1 MQGYLWQD
9 VQEGKRKWRLVKMKV
24 AAYVLAICF
33 VSLFPSAEFHPN
45 MRCLVESKSV
55 KETVKRSTAVFLGEV
70 VELKSSYEAQF
81 RVEQSW
87 KGVDTDEVSVMT
99 DGSAECPHY
108 RVGDKYLV
116 FAGLQQGKLFTGAC
130 SRTKKL
136 EYAQNDLHQLGEGKT
151 HRAKK

>member
-1 MQGYLWQD
+1 
-9 VQEGKRKWRLVKMKV
+9 
-24 AAYVLAICF
+24 
-33 VSLFPSAEFHPN
+33 
-45 MRCLVESKSV
+45 
-55 KETVKRSTAVFLGEV
+55 
-70 VELKSSYEAQF
+70 
-81 RVEQSW
+81 VEQSW
-87 KGVDTDEVSVMT
+87 KGVDTDEVSVMI